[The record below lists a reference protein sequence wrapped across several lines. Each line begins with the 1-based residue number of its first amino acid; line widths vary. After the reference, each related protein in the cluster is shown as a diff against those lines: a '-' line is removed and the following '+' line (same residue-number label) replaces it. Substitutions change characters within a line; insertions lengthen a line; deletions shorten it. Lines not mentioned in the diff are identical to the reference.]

1 MSATILY
8 LCARDTPVQTMK
20 IAGVRR
26 YAATRGWQVAAVTSE
41 DSEPKRIPALLRRFR
56 PVGCV
61 VDCSGNE
68 RPLRPSHFGDVPAV
82 WLDAPSH
89 TQGTVCPHSV
99 SVDEEAVARTA
110 LRELSA
116 NLPKSFATVEFQFE
130 PYQRRQKWSHDRAQ
144 AFSELA
150 KETGL
155 PCDVFETHEN
165 ESPVARATRL
175 AAWLSKLPRPCGLFA
190 VNDGTAWQVRAAC
203 RAARLAIPRDIAVV
217 GVDNDPE
224 LCEDDSPAL
233 SSIQI
238 DFERMGYVAARMLGE
253 NISVEGNLGGIA
265 ALHRLSGEAALNGAP
280 GNGKTVSSGPMLV
293 VRRRSTGG
301 RGRQE
306 SLILKAVEMIRREA
320 AEGLTAGDLASRFPG
335 SRRHFERRFREAMG
349 HSVFDEI
356 LHVRI
361 EKAMA
366 LLSRRDIAIGAIY
379 FQCGF
384 GSESDLRTHFHKL
397 TGISLRQWRKDHSD

>member
-1 MSATILY
+1 
-8 LCARDTPVQTMK
+8 MK
-20 IAGVRR
+20 LAGVRR
-26 YAATRGWQVAAVTSE
+26 YAGTRGWEVAAVPGDESGPGRIRE
-41 DSEPKRIPALLRRFR
+41 LLKRHR
-56 PVGCV
+56 PIGCV

-68 RPLRPSHFGDVPAV
+68 NPLRPSIFGDIPAV

-89 TQGTVCPHSV
+89 VRGAIGSHSV
-99 SVDEEAVARTA
+99 SVDEEAVASTA
-110 LRELSA
+110 LHELTA
-116 NLPKSFATVEFQFE
+116 NFPQSLAAVEFQFE
-130 PYQRRQKWSHDRAQ
+130 PYQRRQKWSRQ
-144 AFSELA
+144 RVRFFQTLA
-150 KETGL
+150 AAGKRRCTI
-155 PCDVFETHEN
+155 FETHES
-165 ESPVARATRL
+165 ESPDARASRL
-175 AAWLSKLPRPCGLFA
+175 ADWLVKLPRPCGVFA

-203 RAARLAIPRDIAVV
+203 RAARLAIPRDIAIV

-238 DFERMGYVAARMLGE
+238 DFERMGYVAARLLGE
-253 NISVEGNLGGIA
+253 KIAGEGNLSGNT
-265 ALHRLSGEAALNGAP
+265 ALNRLSGEAAPNGAD
-280 GNGKTVSSGPMLV
+280 GSGKAVSIGPMLV
-293 VRRRSTGG
+293 IRRRSTGG

-320 AEGLTAGDLASRFPG
+320 ADGLTAGDLAARFPG

>member
-1 MSATILY
+1 MSATILF
-8 LCARDTPVQTMK
+8 LLARDTPVQTMK
-20 IAGVRR
+20 LAGVRR
-26 YAATRGWQVAAVTSE
+26 YAASREWKVVAVGKD
-41 DSEPKRIPALLRRFR
+41 DSAPERIRELFSRHR
-56 PVGCV
+56 PIGCV
-61 VDCSGNE
+61 VDCCGNE
-68 RPLRPSHFGDVPAV
+68 NPLRPSIFRNIPAV
-82 WLDAPSH
+82 WLDAPYHARGAIGS
-89 TQGTVCPHSV
+89 HSV
-99 SVDEEAVARTA
+99 SVDEEAVASTA
-110 LRELSA
+110 LRELTA
-116 NLPKSFATVEFQFE
+116 NFPKSLATVEFQFE
-130 PYQRRQKWSHDRAQ
+130 PYQRRQRWSRDRAQ
-144 AFSELA
+144 AFCELA
-150 KETGL
+150 EGTGL
-155 PCDVFETHEN
+155 PCAVFETHER
-165 ESPVARATRL
+165 ESPEARAARL
-175 AAWLSKLPRPCGLFA
+175 AGWLLKLPRPCGVFA

-203 RAARLAIPRDIAVV
+203 RAARLAIPRDIAIV

-233 SSIQI
+233 SSIQV
-238 DFERMGYVAARMLGE
+238 DFERMGHVAARMLGE
-253 NISVEGNLGGIA
+253 RMSAEGNVSGNAGLN
-265 ALHRLSGEAALNGAP
+265 RLSGEAALNGVD
-280 GNGKTVSSGPMLV
+280 GSGKAVSISPMLV
-293 VRRRSTGG
+293 IRRRSTGG

-320 AEGLTAGDLASRFPG
+320 ADGLTAGDLAARFPG

>member
-1 MSATILY
+1 MAATVLY
-8 LCARDTPVQTMK
+8 LRVSDTPVQRMK
-20 IAGVRR
+20 FAGVRR
-26 YAATRGWQVAAVTSE
+26 YAASREWKVIAVKKDDSGSE
-41 DSEPKRIPALLRRFR
+41 QIRELFKRHR

-61 VDCSGNE
+61 VDCCGNE
-68 RPLRPSHFGDVPAV
+68 SPLRPSIFGDLPAV

-89 TQGTVCPHSV
+89 ARGVIGSHSV
-99 SVDEEAVARTA
+99 SVDEEAVASTA
-110 LRELSA
+110 LRELTA
-116 NLPKSFATVEFQFE
+116 NFPKSLAAVEFQFE
-130 PYQRRQKWSHDRAQ
+130 PYQRRQRWSRDRAQ
-144 AFSELA
+144 AFGELA
-150 KETGL
+150 EENGL
-155 PCDVFETHEN
+155 PFDVFETN
-165 ESPVARATRL
+165 ESESPGARATRL
-175 AAWLSKLPRPCGLFA
+175 AAWLSKLPRPCGVFA
-190 VNDGTAWQVRAAC
+190 VNDGTAWQIRAAC

-224 LCEDDSPAL
+224 LCEDGTPAL

-253 NISVEGNLGGIA
+253 SISDEGNLSGDA
-265 ALHRLSGEAALNGAP
+265 ARNRLRGEAALNGAD
-280 GNGKTVSSGPMLV
+280 GNGKAVSIGPMLV

-320 AEGLTAGDLASRFPG
+320 ADGLTAGDLAARFPG

-397 TGISLRQWRKDHSD
+397 TGISLRQWRKDYAE

>member
-1 MSATILY
+1 MAATVLY
-8 LCARDTPVQTMK
+8 LRVSDTPVQRMK
-20 IAGVRR
+20 FAGVRR
-26 YAATRGWQVAAVTSE
+26 YAASREWKVIAVKKDDSGSE
-41 DSEPKRIPALLRRFR
+41 QIRELFKRHR

-61 VDCSGNE
+61 VDCCGNE
-68 RPLRPSHFGDVPAV
+68 SPLRPSIFGDLPAV

-89 TQGTVCPHSV
+89 ARGVIGSHSV
-99 SVDEEAVARTA
+99 SVDEEAVASTA
-110 LRELSA
+110 LRELTA
-116 NLPKSFATVEFQFE
+116 NFPKSLAAVEFQFE
-130 PYQRRQKWSHDRAQ
+130 PYQRRQRWSRDRSQ
-144 AFSELA
+144 AFCELA
-150 KETGL
+150 KGTGL
-155 PCDVFETHEN
+155 PCAVFETHER
-165 ESPVARATRL
+165 ESPETRAARL
-175 AAWLSKLPRPCGLFA
+175 AGWLSKLPRPCGVFA

-203 RAARLAIPRDIAVV
+203 RAARLSIPRDIAVV

-224 LCEDDSPAL
+224 LCEDGSPAL

-238 DFERMGYVAARMLGE
+238 DFERMGYVAARMLLE
-253 NISVEGNLGGIA
+253 NVLGKGN
-265 ALHRLSGEAALNGAP
+265 LSGEAALNGVD
-280 GNGKTVSSGPMLV
+280 GSGKAVSISPMLV

-320 AEGLTAGDLASRFPG
+320 ADGLTAGGLAARFPG